1 MYITTDSHGAFL
13 RDSSQQL
20 EPSESIDR
28 QAQAEGG
35 TYDWLHIRLF
45 LQHLSSLQRANLN

>member
-13 RDSSQQL
+13 RDSSQYL
-20 EPSESIDR
+20 ERSALMAR
-28 QAQAEGG
+28 QEQAEGS

-45 LQHLSSLQRANLN
+45 LQHFSSLERASLD